1 MAAPLVTR
9 ANGDV
14 IDASDHNDIMPYI
27 EDAEYRVNTLA
38 LEVGSTEVVSS
49 VRAVSNVTGNIS
61 LWTNDSAYLTSVSG
75 QSHTDLNDVGT
86 NTHAQIDTHVS
97 SSAIHYT
104 QANISVPA
112 SQISDFDTEVSN
124 NTNVASNTTHRTS
137 NGADHT
143 FIDQDVGSTSS
154 PTFTNIGIGTQSS
167 SSYPFRAKGDH
178 VRFDSSS
185 STSYDTWLEYDMGD
199 DWQYGVTITSGGYAD
214 AGIVR
219 WNTSL
224 QMANDM
230 NFRFGDGADYRLF
243 YDSTGKDLTIHVA
256 GGSTD
261 SGLVSI
267 KNATGANRQPSGS
280 LIPKLRVYGNGSS
293 YADEYIDTYYTE
305 AEGGHIESG
314 REDLILS
321 TLSGDVIVNDD
332 LDVTGNITTDGTVDG
347 IDIATDVGANTSKIS
362 ADVSINTHDNV
373 DIVSDPV
380 AKNDVLMYNG
390 TSFVPVAEGST
401 FTYSISSFADNQS
414 SSQLI
419 GSGTWLA
426 IGGISFTATYA
437 NGPTTS
443 GTVQI
448 TSGVTAWSSALD
460 MTSPYTGPTV
470 STEAVSYPASA
481 GTTIRFRLTSSDGT
495 SGDTSD
501 VTVVFYNLLNYGTTT
516 KTDTYL
522 EADIE
527 GLATQELSNDN
538 TQTWDSITTGSGE
551 YMLFAFPTRLGT
563 PAFWVGGFEGGFE
576 SPETVSVTNSAGFT
590 EDYYVWRSTN
600 SNLGSSSVETK

>member
-1 MAAPLVTR
+1 MSAPLVERST
-9 ANGDV
+9 GDV
-14 IDASDHNDIMPYI
+14 IPAADHNDVKDYI
-27 EDAEYRVNTLA
+27 EDGTYRINTLS
-38 LEVGSTEVVSS
+38 LNIQGVGEIV
-49 VRAVSNVTGNIS
+49 
-61 LWTNDSAYLTSVSG
+61 
-75 QSHTDLNDVGT
+75 
-86 NTHAQIDTHVS
+86 
-97 SSAIHYT
+97 
-104 QANISVPA
+104 
-112 SQISDFDTEVSN
+112 
-124 NTNVASNTTHRTS
+124 
-137 NGADHT
+137 
-143 FIDQDVGSTSS
+143 
-154 PTFTNIGIGTQSS
+154 
-167 SSYPFRAKGDH
+167 
-178 VRFDSSS
+178 DSS
-185 STSYDTWLEYDMGD
+185 
-199 DWQYGVTITSGGYAD
+199 
-214 AGIVR
+214 
-219 WNTSL
+219 
-224 QMANDM
+224 
-230 NFRFGDGADYRLF
+230 
-243 YDSTGKDLTIHVA
+243 
-256 GGSTD
+256 
-261 SGLVSI
+261 
-267 KNATGANRQPSGS
+267 
-280 LIPKLRVYGNGSS
+280 
-293 YADEYIDTYYTE
+293 
-305 AEGGHIESG
+305 
-314 REDLILS
+314 
-321 TLSGDVIVNDD
+321 
-332 LDVTGNITTDGTVDG
+332 GNITTNIGTVDG
-347 IDIATDVGANTSKIS
+347 IDIATDVAANTNKVS
-362 ADVSINTHDNV
+362 ADGSINTHSNV